1 MTMFLATIVLLGV
14 LILVH
19 ELGHFWAAKAVG
31 VGVERFSIGLGPR
44 LWGFTRGG
52 TEYIL
57 AAIPLGGYV
66 KMQGMNDEV
75 MEQVEGGASDESAT
89 PPEPQPG
96 DFDEKPLWA
105 RAFVISAGVLMN
117 VLFAFVVYTA
127 VYAFWGNQD
136 YATTRI
142 YSVES
147 DSLPAGAEALATM
160 APGAVV
166 VQVADE
172 SPNSWNAMRDAFL
185 DAPAGP
191 VQVRTEDPSA
201 AFEVTLPPEEAER
214 TRLAR
219 SLRMWLP
226 PTVGAV
232 DRGGPAAEA
241 GVEVDDVIVSVAGVE
256 VSSWQDIQRELSA
269 RPGERVELGL
279 RRGGADLTRAAVL
292 DDVEGAD
299 GERLGVLRISSRV
312 ETIDVPV
319 GAGEAVASGAA
330 RTVGTTALILR
341 FLGRLFT
348 LDVSPR
354 EVGSIGTIAVVSG
367 QAAEAG
373 ISTYLQF
380 MALFSINLA
389 VLNMLPIPVL
399 DGGHMVF
406 LGIELVRGRKLTV
419 KQRLRWSQVGLVI
432 VLGIMVWAL
441 GNDVLRFFGL

>member
-1 MTMFLATIVLLGV
+1 MMMILATIVLLGV

-44 LWGFTRGG
+44 VWGFTRKG
-52 TEYIL
+52 TEYVL
-57 AAIPLGGYV
+57 AVIPLGGYV

-75 MEQVEGGASDESAT
+75 MEQVEGGATEAA
-89 PPEPQPG
+89 PWEPQPG

-105 RAFVISAGVLMN
+105 RAFVISAGVIMN
-117 VLFAFVVYTA
+117 ILFAFVVYTA
-127 VYAFWGNQD
+127 VYAFWGSQD
-136 YATTRI
+136 YPTTRV

-147 DSLPAGAEALATM
+147 DSLPAGTEALAEM
-160 APGAVV
+160 AQGATV
-166 VQVADE
+166 VQVGDE
-172 SPNSWNAMRDAFL
+172 APDTWGAMLDAFS

-191 VQVRTEDPSA
+191 VQVLTEEPSA
-201 AFEVTLPPEEAER
+201 VIEVESPAEEAER
-214 TRLAR
+214 QRVAR

-226 PTVGAV
+226 PMVGAV
-232 DRGGPAAEA
+232 DRGGPAETA
-241 GVEVDDVIVSVAGVE
+241 GVEVGDVIFSVAGAE
-256 VSSWQDIQRELSA
+256 VSSWQELQRELWA

-279 RRGGADLTRAAVL
+279 ARGSAELTRVAVL
-292 DDVEGAD
+292 DDAEGPN
-299 GERLGVLRISSRV
+299 GERLGLLRISSLV

-319 GAGEAVASGAA
+319 GAGDAVVAGVAE
-330 RTVGTTALILR
+330 TVGTTALILR

-367 QAAEAG
+367 RAAEAG

-399 DGGHMVF
+399 DGGHMMF

-419 KQRLRWSQVGLVI
+419 KQRLRWSQVGLLV

-441 GNDVLRFFGL
+441 GNDILRFFGL

>member
-44 LWGFTRGG
+44 LWGFTHGG
-52 TEYIL
+52 TEYVL

-75 MEQVEGGASDESAT
+75 MEQVEGGAPET
-89 PPEPQPG
+89 PREPDPA

-105 RAFVISAGVLMN
+105 RAFVISAGVIMN

-136 YATTRI
+136 YATTRVH
-142 YSVES
+142 SVES
-147 DSLPAGAEALATM
+147 DSLPVGAEALAAM
-160 APGAVV
+160 APGAAV
-166 VQVADE
+166 VQVGAEAPD
-172 SPNSWNAMRDAFL
+172 SWRAMLDAFL

-191 VQVRTEDPSA
+191 VQVRTEGPSA
-201 AFEVTLPPEEAER
+201 AFEVALSPDEAER
-214 TRLAR
+214 RRLAR
-219 SLRMWLP
+219 SLQMWLP
-226 PTVGAV
+226 PVVGAV
-232 DRGGPAAEA
+232 DRGGPAATA
-241 GVEVDDVIVSVAGVE
+241 GVEVDDVIVSVAGVA
-256 VSSWQDIQRELSA
+256 VSSWQDVQRELWA

-279 RRGGADLTRAAVL
+279 RRGEAELMRVAAL
-292 DDVEGAD
+292 DDAEGAD
-299 GERLGVLRISSRV
+299 GERVGLLRISSRV

-330 RTVGTTALILR
+330 QTVGTTALILR

-419 KQRLRWSQVGLVI
+419 KQRLRWSQVGLVV